1 MYKMGISMSQCA
13 PRVQVQ
19 EVVEGQHVHI
29 HLLLRRQEE
38 INDLLRHRHFRPSS
52 NKPLSCQ
59 PSFPIHPLYLPLKG
73 LFLVS
78 LVSFSYL
85 PSSHENARKPYWV
98 FYLHRSLSFFLVLL
112 GPFFSRHLKTSDLS
126 CWVEYQSH
134 LYSHDRMKHHQTSQH
149 YPWCWNVQLR

>member
-1 MYKMGISMSQCA
+1 MCNILAFSVMYKMGISMSQCA
-13 PRVQVQ
+13 PHVQVQ

-38 INDLLRHRHFRPSS
+38 INGLLRHRHFRPSS

-85 PSSHENARKPYWV
+85 PSSHENARKPY
-98 FYLHRSLSFFLVLL
+98 
-112 GPFFSRHLKTSDLS
+112 
-126 CWVEYQSH
+126 
-134 LYSHDRMKHHQTSQH
+134 
-149 YPWCWNVQLR
+149 